1 MFSGQKVINQ
11 DSVSPHCIKHQTT
24 DKSKARSCLITPFT
38 WWSQDA
44 SGSLCVQKME
54 PIMEK
59 LPAGSRSGTPGSPGG
74 PWQWF
79 DINSDS
85 DF

>member
-11 DSVSPHCIKHQTT
+11 DSV
-24 DKSKARSCLITPFT
+24 RSCLITPLG
-38 WWSQDA
+38 WWSQDS
-44 SGSLCVQKME
+44 SGSLCVQQME

-59 LPAGSRSGTPGSPGG
+59 LAAGSRSGTPGSPGG

-79 DINSDS
+79 DMNSDL